1 MNDFQAPS
9 VNLEKHLLV
18 SWKMLQLTNDIWEER
33 IFLPWFLLMLT
44 VFSLRILVMYHYYIF
59 SGPDAPGPFLSSI
72 QSSFFT
78 VKFQIVYHSICLAD
92 LRMSQNFKC
101 RGLDLEVQIQKDV
114 SVSIF
119 TWYWKQI
126 IETQISLVG
135 VLDQFDRNRGTMLL
149 KCFFYICIRDSTQT
163 VDIFWI
169 SRENK

>member
-1 MNDFQAPS
+1 M
-9 VNLEKHLLV
+9 
-18 SWKMLQLTNDIWEER
+18 
-33 IFLPWFLLMLT
+33 PWFVLMLKPQNISY
-44 VFSLRILVMYHYYIF
+44 VYYIL
-59 SGPDAPGPFLSSI
+59 SWPDASGTYLSSI
-72 QSSFFT
+72 QSSFLT
-78 VKFQIVYHSICLAD
+78 VEFQIVYHSICLAD

-149 KCFFYICIRDSTQT
+149 KCFCYISMRFHTN
-163 VDIFWI
+163 
-169 SRENK
+169 SRYLLDK